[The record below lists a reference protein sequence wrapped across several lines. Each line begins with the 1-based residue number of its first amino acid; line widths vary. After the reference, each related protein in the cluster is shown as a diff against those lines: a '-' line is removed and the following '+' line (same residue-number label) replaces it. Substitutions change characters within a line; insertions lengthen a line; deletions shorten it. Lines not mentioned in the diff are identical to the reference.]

1 MLDSCTTAQERWGGV
16 NEMVDRW
23 LAERKQVVLEF
34 TGLRDRAPSAAH
46 PEQALGSFCTI
57 LIDYV
62 CAGHFE
68 IYEQLTREAEE
79 LQDVRSLDLAG
90 QVYPRIETITQAALT
105 FNDRYGD
112 TTDFDEETMQKDLKV
127 LGGLLHERFELEDC
141 LIEVLHNC
149 HQDML
154 SAPEKLE

>member
-16 NEMVDRW
+16 NQMVDRW

-34 TGLRDRAPSAAH
+34 TALHDRDPSITH
-46 PEQALGSFCTI
+46 PKQALGSFCTV

-90 QVYPRIETITQAALT
+90 QVYPRIETITQAAVE

-112 TTDFDEETMQKDLKV
+112 ATEVDEQSMQKDLKL

-141 LIEVLHNC
+141 LIEVLHRS
-149 HQDML
+149 HEDML
-154 SAPEKLE
+154 SAPEKTE

>member
-34 TGLRDRAPSAAH
+34 SALRDRAPSAANS
-46 PEQALGSFCTI
+46 EQALGSFCTI

-90 QVYPRIETITQAALT
+90 QVYPRIQTITQAALT